1 MRYPGG
7 ERAAIHS
14 YRRATLQ
21 PNDYKLINIL
31 KKCGADKEYVP
42 IRQKEIA
49 ALTGMTQSKVSMTID
64 RLCFKKIVSR
74 FRYSNKE
81 DALRL
86 LAYSPFWENAINR
99 LCPLKPE

>member
-7 ERAAIHS
+7 ERPAVHS
-14 YRRATLQ
+14 YKRATLQ
-21 PNDYKLINIL
+21 PNDYKVIAVL

-42 IRQKEIA
+42 IRQKAIA
-49 ALTGMTQSKVSMTID
+49 VLTGMTQSKISMTVD

-81 DALRL
+81 DALML
-86 LAYSPFWENAINR
+86 LVYSSFWEYAINR
-99 LCPLKPE
+99 HILLKPE